1 MPATDRFTTLAEIVA
16 GVPLTAAARL
26 MVATALARWV
36 RQWHPDRMATFDNID
51 RFLRACGVGK
61 EQERG

>member
-1 MPATDRFTTLAEIVA
+1 MASDRFAALAEIVA
-16 GVPLTAAARL
+16 GVAPEIRGILAAW
-26 MVATALARWV
+26 LAGCIPV
-36 RQWHPDRMATFDNID
+36 GDRD